1 MASSRR
7 FFSKAFKTAAVR
19 RIELGASPVQ
29 VAIEY
34 EVHPHVLQ
42 RWQQEY
48 AQEALTNDRKN
59 PVEVQAKE
67 CSVSFRMNRDQFRRF
82 MEAYSKSGAY
92 SISDFARAQVLQGIA
107 ESSPPATERTREKK
121 QAATG
126 ARE

>member
-7 FFSKAFKTAAVR
+7 FFSKAFKAAAAR

-42 RWQQEY
+42 RWRQEY
-48 AQEALTNDRKN
+48 ARNASTKLRKN
-59 PVEVQAKE
+59 PLEVQAKA
-67 CSVSFRMNRDQFRRF
+67 CSVSFRMSREQFKRF

-92 SISDFARAQVLQGIA
+92 SISDFARSQVLHGIA
-107 ESSPPATERTREKK
+107 ESSPPASKEKRGKK
-121 QAATG
+121 QAAKNI
-126 ARE
+126 RD